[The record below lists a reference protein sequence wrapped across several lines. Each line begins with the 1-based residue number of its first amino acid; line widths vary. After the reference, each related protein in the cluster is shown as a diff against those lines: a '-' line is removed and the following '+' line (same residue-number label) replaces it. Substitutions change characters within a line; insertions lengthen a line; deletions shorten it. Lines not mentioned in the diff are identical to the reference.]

1 MKISDEG
8 LALIK
13 HFEGCRLEAYLCPA
27 GVWTIGYGHTRSVR
41 DSDVIDQE
49 AAEAFLIEDLE
60 EFEGYVNSMTEVA
73 LRQHE
78 FDALVAWVFN
88 LGPGNFKESTLLNRI
103 NYGPISDVP
112 SQIKRWNKAG
122 GKVLEGL
129 VKRRAA
135 EAALWEGKDWREHV

>member
-73 LRQHE
+73 LKQNE

>member
-27 GVWTIGYGHTRSVR
+27 GVWTIGYGHTRGVR

-60 EFEGYVNSMTEVA
+60 EFEGYVNSLTEVA
-73 LRQHE
+73 LKQNE